1 MNIEFINIIKNNIL
15 FINILFFKTN
25 EKYELY

>member
-1 MNIEFINIIKNNIL
+1 MNIDFINIIKNNIL

-25 EKYELY
+25 EKYGLY